1 MRALLS
7 LHAFTPETPNTT
19 HYVWATSRDYKLGD
33 TEFSEGLH
41 AALSFAFE
49 HEDLPVIRDAH
60 RLMAGQDFWDLE
72 PLVLNGD
79 GGGIRAR
86 RLLNKMIKLEAS
98 DA

>member
-7 LHAFTPETPNTT
+7 LHAFTPETPDST
-19 HYVWATSRDYKLGD
+19 HYVWATSRDYALGEID
-33 TEFSEGLH
+33 FSDGLH

-49 HEDLPVIRDAH
+49 NEDLPVIRDAH

-86 RLLNKMIKLEAS
+86 RLLKKMIKLEAGGV
-98 DA
+98 